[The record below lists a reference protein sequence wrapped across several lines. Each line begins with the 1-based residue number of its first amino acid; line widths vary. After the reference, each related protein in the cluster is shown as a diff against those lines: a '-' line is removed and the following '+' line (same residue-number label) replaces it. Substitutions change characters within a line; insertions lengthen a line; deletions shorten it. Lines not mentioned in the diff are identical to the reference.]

1 MNREQSLRQVLKE
14 IRGKLG
20 VTQESLADSAGCS
33 RSAIGNIE
41 IGTLPSRS
49 TLERII
55 QAVPDNFRSAIE
67 NTSEARTILQGA
79 AQPSETQQDDGDDMV
94 LKFMSLRR
102 SNEVDL
108 SGNWN
113 AMWLTTADKKVN
125 RNREVVQ
132 VRKRWNGSWEF
143 RNAEVSADNPEGGFL
158 WIARV
163 ELFDNRHILGYYC
176 AVDRNV
182 SAKGTLCLELRTNGR
197 EIVGVWDGMNFDMP
211 WANGAVAMCQA
222 TARQSDPEVALDRF
236 LQERPKMPY

>member
-1 MNREQSLRQVLKE
+1 MNREQPLREVLKE
-14 IRGKLG
+14 IRRKLE
-20 VTQESLADSAGCS
+20 VSQESFAASAGCS
-33 RSAIGNIE
+33 RSSIGNIE
-41 IGTLPSRS
+41 IGTMPSAS
-49 TLERII
+49 TLKRII
-55 QAVPDNFRSAIE
+55 QAVPDNFRSTIE
-67 NTSEARTILQGA
+67 NTPEARTILEGA
-79 AQPSETQQDDGDDMV
+79 VRSEEINQDDSDDMV

-113 AMWLTTADKKVN
+113 AMWLTTADRQVN

-143 RNAEVSADNPEGGFL
+143 RNAEVSTENPEGGFL
-158 WIARV
+158 WVARV

-182 SAKGTLCLELRTNGR
+182 SAKGTLCLELQTNGR